1 MVFIYPQ
8 YVSDSEDYAEI
19 SSIEENENNSSYLV
33 PEGDLKTHKIRII
46 PGDKVG
52 SQWMVVDD
60 IYVYHKND
68 TSGDQVYWECSK
80 RKQER

>member
-1 MVFIYPQ
+1 M
-8 YVSDSEDYAEI
+8 SDSEDYAEI
-19 SSIEENENNSSYLV
+19 SSIEENENNCSYLV

-68 TSGDQVYWECSK
+68 TSSDQVYWECSK
-80 RKQER
+80 RKQAR